1 MGGRLNSART
11 MFFVG
16 GAAAGLAAGW
26 LLAQRTLERH
36 RRDLFSPRP
45 LRRLAALGYLAG
57 QHGVETVRLLRD
69 YLRWESQ
76 PMLRRRAEAI
86 VQRMEATLG

>member
-1 MGGRLNSART
+1 MRPRSLFFFGG
-11 MFFVG
+11 V
-16 GAAAGLAAGW
+16 AAGTAAGW

-36 RRDLFSPRP
+36 RQDLFSPRP

-57 QHGVETVRLLRD
+57 QQGVETVRLLRD

-86 VQRMEATLG
+86 VLRMEATLG